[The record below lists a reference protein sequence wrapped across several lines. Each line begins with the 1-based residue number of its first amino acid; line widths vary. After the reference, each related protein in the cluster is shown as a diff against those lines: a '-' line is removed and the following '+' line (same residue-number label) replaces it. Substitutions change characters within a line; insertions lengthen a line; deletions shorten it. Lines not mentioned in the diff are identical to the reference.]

1 MKAVLLAAIEDA
13 RMHPLTYT
21 RPKVMLSFANKPILE
36 HLVSEIKGAGIT
48 ELLLVIG
55 YHGEIIRNYFG
66 SGEKWGISIEYIT
79 QMHQTGTGNAVRR
92 VQDRVGDRFLVLN
105 GGTIIKAR
113 DIEQLVNAKDITISV
128 AEANNPSDLGVV
140 EIEDDRVKQIRE
152 KESMRSSRLVNAGSY
167 MLTSAI
173 FKAIEAC
180 PPSPRGVYDLTD
192 ALQYIIENEHRD
204 VHYHIVRYWLRLDY
218 PWKLL
223 DANESYL
230 ATIAPGNL
238 AECDHNVTIKG
249 QVAIGKGTQLKA
261 GTYIEGP
268 AMIGERCTVGPMAC
282 LGPGTT
288 IGSDCHICG
297 TVEVKNSII
306 MSNTR
311 ISGNTYIENSVIGE
325 DCILGSGTKIA
336 GIRPG
341 GKNIIV
347 AGINTGRKEFG
358 AVIGDNVITGINAAI
373 HAGTLIGSN
382 SHIGHG
388 ALAGGVILPDS
399 RIL

>member
-21 RPKVMLSFANKPILE
+21 RPKVMLPFANRPILE
-36 HLVSEIKGAGIT
+36 HLLMEVKKADVT
-48 ELLLVIG
+48 EFLLVIG
-55 YHGEIIRNYFG
+55 YHGEIIRDYFG

-79 QMHQTGTGNAVRR
+79 QMQQTGTGNAVRR
-92 VQDRVGDRFLVLN
+92 VEDRVGDRFLVLN
-105 GGTIIKAR
+105 GGTIVKAH
-113 DIEQLVNAKDITISV
+113 DIEQLMNAKDITISV
-128 AEANNPSDLGVV
+128 AEANNPFDLGVV

-180 PPSPRGVYDLTD
+180 PPSSRGVYDLTD
-192 ALQYIIENEHRD
+192 ALQYIIENKHHEVR
-204 VHYHIVRYWLRLDY
+204 YHTVRYWLRLDY

-230 ATIAPGNL
+230 VTIVPGNL
-238 AECDHNVTIKG
+238 AECDDNVTIKG
-249 QVAIGKGTQLKA
+249 QVAIGKGTKLKA

-268 AMIGERCTVGPMAC
+268 AMIGERCTVGPMAY
-282 LGPGTT
+282 LGPGTA

-311 ISGNTYIENSVIGE
+311 ISGNTYIENSIIGA

-336 GIRPG
+336 GARPG

-347 AGINTGRKEFG
+347 AGIDTGRKEFG
-358 AVIGDNVITGINAAI
+358 AVIGDNVVTGINAAI
-373 HAGTLIGSN
+373 DAGTLIGNN

-388 ALAGGVILPDS
+388 ALAMGVILPDS